1 MKLELLSPAKNLDF
15 GREAINHG
23 ADALYI
29 GAPAY
34 GARAAA
40 TNTLEDIEALVN
52 YAHLYG
58 SKVFVTVNTL
68 LFDNEIDPAVKLIHQ
83 LYNIGVDALLIQDL
97 GLLECDLP
105 PIELHASTQCHNASV
120 ERIKFLESV
129 GFKRVVLA
137 RETSLEQMR
146 EIRQATHLDL
156 EAFVH
161 GALCVSYSGQ
171 CYMSQYLN
179 NRSGNRGCCSQPC
192 RSTYDLYNSDGRLLI
207 KEKHLLSLR
216 DFNASQQLE
225 NMISAGITSF
235 KIEGRLKDLS
245 YVKNITAYY
254 RQLLDNILNS
264 SFITHHSSL
273 ITPHSS
279 LPTHHSSLPTHHSS
293 LITPHSSLP
302 THHSSL
308 ITYHFTPDPDRTF
321 NRGYTD
327 YFLRERQPMANF
339 ATPKS
344 LGKYIGKVT
353 DIRRNSLTISG
364 TEPFA
369 NGDGLCYYDADGRLQ
384 GFLVNGVQGR
394 TVIPNQMPDIKV
406 GTALWRNQDQQF
418 EKLLQG
424 KSAER
429 KIGVEMLF
437 RATPDGFALQLTD
450 EEGLSVTHS
459 VAAEHQE
466 ARNNSSNQAILP
478 DRKGAALSTLKEK
491 TNLAKKQSSNPIVKQ
506 LSKLGNTP
514 FVATAV
520 VDETQGRY
528 FLPAGTL
535 NQLRREAVEQ
545 LVALRIAHHRPA
557 DIPRTNSSNHPNSH
571 FSSQSPKETQPATE
585 VEQIFNFH
593 FSFFNFQFPAK
604 LDYRANVINDK
615 AEAFYKRHGVKEI
628 ERGLEQTEDYD
639 GKALMTTKYCL
650 RYELGCCLQGKND
663 GKPQLDIKPT
673 DTLILRNNDR
683 RFRLDFDCGNC
694 QMLIYKE

>member
-68 LFDNEIDPAVKLIHQ
+68 LFDHEIEPAVKLIHQ

-120 ERIKFLESV
+120 ERIKFLEQV
-129 GFKRVVLA
+129 GFRRVVLA
-137 RETSLEQMR
+137 RETSLEQMQ
-146 EIRQATHLDL
+146 EIRQATRLDL

-179 NRSGNRGCCSQPC
+179 SRSGNRGCCSQPC
-192 RSTYDLYNSDGRLLI
+192 RSTYDLYDGDGRLLL

-225 NMISAGITSF
+225 NMIAAGISSF

-254 RQLLDNILNS
+254 RQLLDSMMEGHEKVS
-264 SFITHHSSL
+264 SGSC
-273 ITPHSS
+273 
-279 LPTHHSSLPTHHSS
+279 
-293 LITPHSSLP
+293 
-302 THHSSL
+302 
-308 ITYHFTPDPDRTF
+308 TYTFTPDPDRTF

-339 ATPKS
+339 ATQKS
-344 LGKYIGKVT
+344 LGKLIGKVT
-353 DIRRNSLTISG
+353 AVGRNSLTISG
-364 TEPFA
+364 TEPLA
-369 NGDGLCYYDADGRLQ
+369 NGDGLCYYDVDGRLQ
-384 GFLVNGVQGR
+384 GFLVNGVQDR
-394 TVIPNQMPDIKV
+394 TVTPNQMPDIKA
-406 GTALWRNQDQQF
+406 GTTLWRNQDQRF
-418 EKLLQG
+418 ERVLQG

-437 RATPDGFALQLTD
+437 NATPDGFALRLTD

-459 VAAEHQE
+459 VAAEQQE
-466 ARNNSSNQAILP
+466 ARNSG
-478 DRKGAALSTLKEK
+478 GAE
-491 TNLAKKQSSNPIVKQ
+491 NPIVKQ

-514 FVATAV
+514 FVATAI
-520 VDETQGRY
+520 VDETQGHY

-545 LVALRIAHHRPA
+545 LVALRIAHHRPT
-557 DIPRTNSSNHPNSH
+557 DCPRSDSGAPYPTP
-571 FSSQSPKETQPATE
+571 T
-585 VEQIFNFH
+585 
-593 FSFFNFQFPAK
+593 
-604 LDYRANVINDK
+604 LDYRANVINEK
-615 AEAFYKRHGVKEI
+615 SEAFYKRHGVNEL
-628 ERGLEQTEDYD
+628 ERGLEQTENYD

-650 RYELGCCLQGKND
+650 RYELGCCLQGKNS
-663 GKPQLDIKPT
+663 GKTQLDIKQT
-673 DTLILRNNDR
+673 ASLLLRNNDR
-683 RFRLDFDCGNC
+683 RFRLQFDCHNC
-694 QMLIYKE
+694 QMLIYKEKMN

>member
-68 LFDNEIDPAVKLIHQ
+68 LFDHEIEPAVKLIHQ

-120 ERIKFLESV
+120 ERIKFLEQV
-129 GFKRVVLA
+129 GFRRVVLA

-146 EIRQATHLDL
+146 EIRQATCLDL
-156 EAFVH
+156 EAFIH

-192 RSTYDLYNSDGRLLI
+192 RSTYDLYDGEGRLLL

-225 NMISAGITSF
+225 NMIAAGISSF

-254 RQLLDNILNS
+254 RQLLDSMMEGHEKVS
-264 SFITHHSSL
+264 SGSC
-273 ITPHSS
+273 
-279 LPTHHSSLPTHHSS
+279 
-293 LITPHSSLP
+293 
-302 THHSSL
+302 
-308 ITYHFTPDPDRTF
+308 TYTFSPDPDRTF

-339 ATPKS
+339 ATQKS
-344 LGKYIGKVT
+344 LGKLIGKVT
-353 DIRRNSLTISG
+353 SVGRNSLTISG
-364 TEPFA
+364 TEPLA

-394 TVIPNQMPDIKV
+394 TVTPNQIPDIKV
-406 GTALWRNQDQQF
+406 GTTLWRNQDQRF
-418 EKLLQG
+418 ERVLQG

-437 RATPDGFALQLTD
+437 NATPDGFVLRLTD

-459 VAAEHQE
+459 IVAEQQE
-466 ARNNSSNQAILP
+466 ARNSG
-478 DRKGAALSTLKEK
+478 GAE
-491 TNLAKKQSSNPIVKQ
+491 NPIVKQ

-514 FVATAV
+514 FVATAI

-545 LVALRIAHHRPA
+545 LMALRIAHHRPA
-557 DIPRTNSSNHPNSH
+557 DSPRNDGGVPYPTP
-571 FSSQSPKETQPATE
+571 T
-585 VEQIFNFH
+585 
-593 FSFFNFQFPAK
+593 

-650 RYELGCCLQGKND
+650 RYELGCCLQGKNS
-663 GKPQLDIKPT
+663 GKSQLDIKPT
-673 DTLILRNNDR
+673 ATLLLRNNDR
-683 RFRLDFDCGNC
+683 RFRLDFDCRQC
-694 QMLIYKE
+694 LMLIYPPEVASML

>member
-68 LFDNEIDPAVKLIHQ
+68 LFDHEIEPAVKLIHQ

-120 ERIKFLESV
+120 ERIKFLEQV
-129 GFKRVVLA
+129 GFRRVVLA
-137 RETSLEQMR
+137 RETSLEQMQ
-146 EIRQATHLDL
+146 EIRQATRLDL

-179 NRSGNRGCCSQPC
+179 SRSGNRGCCSQPC
-192 RSTYDLYNSDGRLLI
+192 RSTYDLYDGEGRLLL

-225 NMISAGITSF
+225 NMIAAGISSF

-254 RQLLDNILNS
+254 RQLLDSMMNKNFPLSTFHFPLSKS
-264 SFITHHSSL
+264 SSGNC
-273 ITPHSS
+273 
-279 LPTHHSSLPTHHSS
+279 
-293 LITPHSSLP
+293 
-302 THHSSL
+302 
-308 ITYHFTPDPDRTF
+308 TYTFTPDPDRTF

-339 ATPKS
+339 ATQKS
-344 LGKYIGKVT
+344 LGKLIGKVT
-353 DIRRNSLTISG
+353 DVNRNSLTISG
-364 TEPFA
+364 TEPLA

-384 GFLVNGVQGR
+384 GFLVNGVQDR
-394 TVIPNQMPDIKV
+394 TVTPNQMPDIKA
-406 GTALWRNQDQQF
+406 GTTLWRNQDQRF

-429 KIGVEMLF
+429 KIDVEMLF
-437 RATPDGFALQLTD
+437 TATPDGFALRLTD

-459 VAAEHQE
+459 VATEQQE
-466 ARNNSSNQAILP
+466 ARNNSSNQAI
-478 DRKGAALSTLKEK
+478 RQSG
-491 TNLAKKQSSNPIVKQ
+491 NLLDNPIVKQ

-514 FVATAV
+514 FMATAI

-545 LVALRIAHHRPA
+545 LVALRIAHHRPT
-557 DIPRTNSSNHPNSH
+557 DCPHSNSSNQTILPDRKGTALSTAEIKSNQAKKQ
-571 FSSQSPKETQPATE
+571 SSILSPT
-585 VEQIFNFH
+585 
-593 FSFFNFQFPAK
+593 

-615 AEAFYKRHGVKEI
+615 AEAFYRRHGAKEI

-650 RYELGCCLQGKND
+650 RYELGCCLQGKNSS
-663 GKPQLDIKPT
+663 KPQLDIKPT
-673 DTLILRNNDR
+673 TSLLLRNNDR
-683 RFRLDFDCGNC
+683 RFRLQFDCRNC
-694 QMLIYKE
+694 QMLIFKEQ

>member
-58 SKVFVTVNTL
+58 SKVFMTVNTL
-68 LFDNEIDPAVKLIHQ
+68 LFDHEIEPAVKLIHQ

-120 ERIKFLESV
+120 ERIKFLEQV
-129 GFKRVVLA
+129 GFRRVVLA

-146 EIRQATHLDL
+146 EIRKATRLDL

-179 NRSGNRGCCSQPC
+179 SRSGNRGCCSQPC
-192 RSTYDLYNSDGRLLI
+192 RSTYDLYDGEGRLLL

-225 NMISAGITSF
+225 NMIAAGICSF

-254 RQLLDNILNS
+254 RQLLDSMMEGHEKVS
-264 SFITHHSSL
+264 SGSC
-273 ITPHSS
+273 
-279 LPTHHSSLPTHHSS
+279 
-293 LITPHSSLP
+293 
-302 THHSSL
+302 
-308 ITYHFTPDPDRTF
+308 TYTFSPDPDRTF

-339 ATPKS
+339 ATQKS
-344 LGKYIGKVT
+344 LGKLIGKVT
-353 DIRRNSLTISG
+353 DVNRNSLTISG

-384 GFLVNGVQGR
+384 GFLVNGVQDR
-394 TVIPNQMPDIKV
+394 TVTPNQMPDIKA
-406 GTALWRNQDQQF
+406 GTTLWRNQDQRF
-418 EKLLQG
+418 ERVLQG

-429 KIGVEMLF
+429 KIGMEMLF
-437 RATPDGFALQLTD
+437 NATPDGFALRLTD

-459 VAAEHQE
+459 IVAEQQE
-466 ARNNSSNQAILP
+466 ARNSG
-478 DRKGAALSTLKEK
+478 GAE
-491 TNLAKKQSSNPIVKQ
+491 NPIVKQ

-514 FVATAV
+514 FMATAI

-545 LVALRIAHHRPA
+545 LVALRIAHPRPA
-557 DIPRTNSSNHPNSH
+557 DSPRSDSGVPYPTP
-571 FSSQSPKETQPATE
+571 T
-585 VEQIFNFH
+585 
-593 FSFFNFQFPAK
+593 
-604 LDYRANVINDK
+604 LDYRANIINDK
-615 AEAFYKRHGVKEI
+615 AEAFYKHHSVKEI
-628 ERGLEQTEDYD
+628 ERGLEQTENYE

-650 RYELGCCLQGKND
+650 RYELGCCLQGKNS
-663 GKPQLDIKPT
+663 GKSQLDIKPT
-673 DTLILRNNDR
+673 TSLLLRNNDR
-683 RFRLDFDCGNC
+683 RFRLQFDCRQC
-694 QMLIYKE
+694 LMLIYPPEVASML

>member
-58 SKVFVTVNTL
+58 SKVFMTVNTL
-68 LFDNEIDPAVKLIHQ
+68 LFDHEIEPAVKLIHQ

-120 ERIKFLESV
+120 ERIKFLEQV
-129 GFKRVVLA
+129 GFRRVVLA
-137 RETSLEQMR
+137 RETSLEQMQ
-146 EIRQATHLDL
+146 EIRQATRLDL

-192 RSTYDLYNSDGRLLI
+192 RSTYDLYDGEGRLLL

-225 NMISAGITSF
+225 NMIAAGISSF

-254 RQLLDNILNS
+254 RQLLDSMMEGHEKVS
-264 SFITHHSSL
+264 SGSC
-273 ITPHSS
+273 
-279 LPTHHSSLPTHHSS
+279 
-293 LITPHSSLP
+293 
-302 THHSSL
+302 
-308 ITYHFTPDPDRTF
+308 TYTFTPDPDRTF

-339 ATPKS
+339 ATQKS
-344 LGKYIGKVT
+344 LGKLIGKVT
-353 DIRRNSLTISG
+353 AVGRNSLTISG
-364 TEPFA
+364 TEPLA

-394 TVIPNQMPDIKV
+394 TIIPNQMPDIKA
-406 GTALWRNQDQQF
+406 GTTLWRNQDQQF
-418 EKLLQG
+418 EKQLQG

-437 RATPDGFALQLTD
+437 SATPDGFVLQLTD

-459 VAAEHQE
+459 IVAEQQE
-466 ARNNSSNQAILP
+466 ARNNSSNQAI
-478 DRKGAALSTLKEK
+478 R
-491 TNLAKKQSSNPIVKQ
+491 QSGNFLDNPIVKQ

-514 FVATAV
+514 FMATAI

-545 LVALRIAHHRPA
+545 LVTLRIAHHRPT
-557 DIPRTNSSNHPNSH
+557 DCPRSDSGVPYPTP
-571 FSSQSPKETQPATE
+571 T
-585 VEQIFNFH
+585 
-593 FSFFNFQFPAK
+593 
-604 LDYRANVINDK
+604 LDYRANIINDK
-615 AEAFYKRHGVKEI
+615 AEAFYKHHSVKEI
-628 ERGLEQTEDYD
+628 ERGLEQTENYE

-650 RYELGCCLQGKND
+650 RYELGCCLQGKNS
-663 GKPQLDIKPT
+663 GKAQLDIKPT
-673 DTLILRNNDR
+673 ATLLLRNNDR
-683 RFRLDFDCGNC
+683 RFRLDFDCRQC
-694 QMLIYKE
+694 LMLIYPPEVASML

>member
-58 SKVFVTVNTL
+58 SKVFMTVNTL
-68 LFDNEIDPAVKLIHQ
+68 LFDHEIEPAVKLIHQ

-120 ERIKFLESV
+120 ERIKFLEQV
-129 GFKRVVLA
+129 GFRRVVLA
-137 RETSLEQMR
+137 RETSLEQMQ
-146 EIRQATHLDL
+146 EIRQATRLDL

-192 RSTYDLYNSDGRLLI
+192 RSTYDLYDGEGRLLL

-225 NMISAGITSF
+225 NMIAAGISSF

-254 RQLLDNILNS
+254 RQLLDSMMEGHEKVS
-264 SFITHHSSL
+264 SGSC
-273 ITPHSS
+273 
-279 LPTHHSSLPTHHSS
+279 
-293 LITPHSSLP
+293 
-302 THHSSL
+302 
-308 ITYHFTPDPDRTF
+308 TYTFTPDPDRTF

-339 ATPKS
+339 ATQKS
-344 LGKYIGKVT
+344 LGKLIGKVT
-353 DIRRNSLTISG
+353 AVGRNSLTISG
-364 TEPFA
+364 TEPLA
-369 NGDGLCYYDADGRLQ
+369 NGDGLCYYDADGPLQ
-384 GFLVNGVQGR
+384 GFLVNGVQDR
-394 TVIPNQMPDIKV
+394 TVTPNQMPDIKA
-406 GTALWRNQDQQF
+406 GTTLWRNQDQQF
-418 EKLLQG
+418 EKQLQG

-437 RATPDGFALQLTD
+437 SATPDGFVLQLTD

-459 VAAEHQE
+459 IVAEQQE
-466 ARNNSSNQAILP
+466 ARNNSSNQAI
-478 DRKGAALSTLKEK
+478 R
-491 TNLAKKQSSNPIVKQ
+491 QSGNFLDNPIVKQ

-514 FVATAV
+514 FMATAI
-520 VDETQGRY
+520 VDETQGRF
-528 FLPAGTL
+528 FLPAGIL

-557 DIPRTNSSNHPNSH
+557 DSPRNDGGVPYPTP
-571 FSSQSPKETQPATE
+571 T
-585 VEQIFNFH
+585 
-593 FSFFNFQFPAK
+593 

-615 AEAFYKRHGVKEI
+615 AEAFYKHHGAKEI

-650 RYELGCCLQGKND
+650 RYELGCCLQGKNS
-663 GKPQLDIKPT
+663 GKAQLDIKPT
-673 DTLILRNNDR
+673 ATLLLRNNDR
-683 RFRLDFDCGNC
+683 RFRLDFDCRQC
-694 QMLIYKE
+694 LMLIYPPEVASLL

>member
-68 LFDNEIDPAVKLIHQ
+68 LFDHEIEPAVKLIHQ

-120 ERIKFLESV
+120 ERIKFLEQV
-129 GFKRVVLA
+129 GFRRVVLA
-137 RETSLEQMR
+137 RETSLEQMQ
-146 EIRQATHLDL
+146 EIRQATRLDL

-179 NRSGNRGCCSQPC
+179 SRSGNRGCCSQPC
-192 RSTYDLYNSDGRLLI
+192 RSTYDLYDGDGRLLL

-225 NMISAGITSF
+225 NMIAAGISSF

-254 RQLLDNILNS
+254 RQLLDNIMNKNFPLSTFHFPLSKS
-264 SFITHHSSL
+264 SSGNC
-273 ITPHSS
+273 
-279 LPTHHSSLPTHHSS
+279 
-293 LITPHSSLP
+293 
-302 THHSSL
+302 
-308 ITYHFTPDPDRTF
+308 TYTFTPDPDRTF

-339 ATPKS
+339 ATQKS
-344 LGKYIGKVT
+344 LGKLIGKVT
-353 DIRRNSLTISG
+353 AVGRNSLTISG
-364 TEPFA
+364 TEPLA
-369 NGDGLCYYDADGRLQ
+369 NGDGLCYYDVDGHLQ
-384 GFLVNGVQGR
+384 GFLVNGVQDR
-394 TVIPNQMPDIKV
+394 TVTPNQMPDIKA
-406 GTALWRNQDQQF
+406 GTTLWRNQDQQF
-418 EKLLQG
+418 EKQLQG

-437 RATPDGFALQLTD
+437 SATPDGFVLQLTD

-459 VAAEHQE
+459 IVAEQQE
-466 ARNNSSNQAILP
+466 ARNSG
-478 DRKGAALSTLKEK
+478 GAE
-491 TNLAKKQSSNPIVKQ
+491 NPIVKQ

-514 FVATAV
+514 FMATAI

-545 LVALRIAHHRPA
+545 LMALRIAHHRPA
-557 DIPRTNSSNHPNSH
+557 DCHRSDGGVPYPTP
-571 FSSQSPKETQPATE
+571 T
-585 VEQIFNFH
+585 
-593 FSFFNFQFPAK
+593 
-604 LDYRANVINDK
+604 LDYRANIINDK
-615 AEAFYKRHGVKEI
+615 AEAFYKHHSVKEI

-650 RYELGCCLQGKND
+650 RYELGCCLQGKNS
-663 GKPQLDIKPT
+663 GKSQLDIKPT
-673 DTLILRNNDR
+673 ATLLLRNNDR
-683 RFRLDFDCGNC
+683 RFRLDFDCRQC
-694 QMLIYKE
+694 LMLIYPPEVASML

>member
-1 MKLELLSPAKNLDF
+1 MKLELLSPAKNLEF

-68 LFDNEIDPAVKLIHQ
+68 LFDHEIEPAVKLIHQ

-120 ERIKFLESV
+120 ERIKFLEQV
-129 GFKRVVLA
+129 GFRRVVLA

-146 EIRQATHLDL
+146 EIRQVTHLDL

-192 RSTYDLYNSDGRLLI
+192 RSTYDLYDGDGRLLL

-225 NMISAGITSF
+225 NMIAAGISSF

-254 RQLLDNILNS
+254 RQLLDSMMEGHEKVS
-264 SFITHHSSL
+264 SGSC
-273 ITPHSS
+273 
-279 LPTHHSSLPTHHSS
+279 
-293 LITPHSSLP
+293 
-302 THHSSL
+302 
-308 ITYHFTPDPDRTF
+308 TYTFFPDPDRTF

-339 ATPKS
+339 ATQKS
-344 LGKYIGKVT
+344 LGKLIGKVT
-353 DIRRNSLTISG
+353 AVGRNSLTISG
-364 TEPFA
+364 TEPLA
-369 NGDGLCYYDADGRLQ
+369 NGDGLCYYDVDGRLQ
-384 GFLVNGVQGR
+384 GFLVNGVQDR
-394 TVIPNQMPDIKV
+394 TVTPNQMPDIKA
-406 GTALWRNQDQQF
+406 GTTLWRNQDQRF
-418 EKLLQG
+418 ERVLQG

-437 RATPDGFALQLTD
+437 NATPDGFALRLTD

-459 VAAEHQE
+459 VAAEQQE
-466 ARNNSSNQAILP
+466 ARNSG
-478 DRKGAALSTLKEK
+478 GAES
-491 TNLAKKQSSNPIVKQ
+491 PIAKQ

-514 FVATAV
+514 FVATAI
-520 VDETQGRY
+520 VDETQGHY

-545 LVALRIAHHRPA
+545 LMALRIAHHRPT
-557 DIPRTNSSNHPNSH
+557 DCPHNNSSNQTIKQ
-571 FSSQSPKETQPATE
+571 SSILSPT
-585 VEQIFNFH
+585 
-593 FSFFNFQFPAK
+593 
-604 LDYRANVINDK
+604 LDYRANVINEK
-615 AEAFYKRHGVKEI
+615 SEAFYKRHGVNEL
-628 ERGLEQTEDYD
+628 ERGLEQTENYD

-650 RYELGCCLQGKND
+650 RYELGCCLQGKNS
-663 GKPQLDIKPT
+663 GKAQLDIKPT
-673 DTLILRNNDR
+673 ASLLLRNNDR
-683 RFRLDFDCGNC
+683 RFRLQFDCRQC
-694 QMLIYKE
+694 LMLIYPPEVASML

>member
-40 TNTLEDIEALVN
+40 TNTIEDIEALVN

-68 LFDNEIDPAVKLIHQ
+68 LFDDEIEAAVKMIHQ
-83 LYNIGVDALLIQDL
+83 LYNIGVDALLIQDM

-120 ERIKFLESV
+120 ERIKFLEQA
-129 GFKRVVLA
+129 GFRRVVLA

-179 NRSGNRGCCSQPC
+179 RRSGNRGCCSQPC
-192 RSTYDLYNSDGRLLI
+192 RSTYDLYNGDGKLLI

-216 DFNASQQLE
+216 DFNASQQLR
-225 NMISAGITSF
+225 NMIDAGITSF

-254 RQLLDNILNS
+254 RQLLDCIPLWPSATSPYEGEDPLHVKAS
-264 SFITHHSSL
+264 SGTCTFT
-273 ITPHSS
+273 
-279 LPTHHSSLPTHHSS
+279 
-293 LITPHSSLP
+293 
-302 THHSSL
+302 
-308 ITYHFTPDPDRTF
+308 FTPDPDRTF

-327 YFLRERQPMANF
+327 YFLRDRQSMASF
-339 ATPKS
+339 STQKA
-344 LGKYIGKVT
+344 IGKKIGEVT
-353 DIRRNSLTISG
+353 SIGSYTLSISG

-369 NGDGLCYYDADGRLQ
+369 NGDGLCYLDADGKMQ
-384 GFLVNGVQGR
+384 GFLVNDVQGR
-394 TVIPNQMPDIKV
+394 TVTPNHMPDIKV
-406 GTALWRNQDQQF
+406 GTTIWRNNDQQF
-418 EKLLQG
+418 EKQLQG
-424 KSAER
+424 RTAER
-429 KIGVEMLF
+429 KIGVQMLF
-437 RATPDGFALQLTD
+437 CVSRRGFSLDIKDEDGV
-450 EEGLSVTHS
+450 SVVQHMS
-459 VAAEHQE
+459 AEHAE
-466 ARNNSSNQAILP
+466 SNKPIHNSNNI
-478 DRKGAALSTLKEK
+478 
-491 TNLAKKQSSNPIVKQ
+491 IKQ

-514 FVATAV
+514 FVATKISDAT
-520 VDETQGRY
+520 EGRY
-528 FLPAGTL
+528 FIPAGAL
-535 NQLRREAVEQ
+535 NELRRKAVE
-545 LVALRIAHHRPA
+545 LLKEYRIKHFHPKDRVRHDQNQPYPA
-557 DIPRTNSSNHPNSH
+557 
-571 FSSQSPKETQPATE
+571 AT
-585 VEQIFNFH
+585 
-593 FSFFNFQFPAK
+593 

-615 AEAFYKRHGVKEI
+615 AEAFYKHHGVKEI
-628 ERGLEQTEDYD
+628 ERGLEQTEDYE

-650 RYELGCCLQGKND
+650 RYELGCCLQGKNEK
-663 GKPQLDIKPT
+663 GERREEKGERRKEKEIPLISPT
-673 DTLILRNNDR
+673 DTLILRNNDHL
-683 RFRLDFDCGNC
+683 FRLEFDCRQC
-694 QMLIYKE
+694 LMRIYHQK

>member
-40 TNTLEDIEALVN
+40 TNTLEDIEALAN

-68 LFDNEIDPAVKLIHQ
+68 LFDNEVEAAVKMIRQ
-83 LYNIGVDALLIQDL
+83 LYNIGVDALLIQDM

-120 ERIKFLESV
+120 ERIKFLESA
-129 GFKRVVLA
+129 GIKRVVLA

-179 NRSGNRGCCSQPC
+179 ERSGNRGCCSQPC
-192 RSTYDLYNSDGRLLI
+192 RSTYDLYDGDNKLLI

-216 DFNASQQLE
+216 DFNANQQLE
-225 NMISAGITSF
+225 NMIAAGITSF
-235 KIEGRLKDLS
+235 KIEGRLKDFS

-254 RQLLDNILNS
+254 RQLLDNMMEGHKKVS
-264 SFITHHSSL
+264 SGTC
-273 ITPHSS
+273 
-279 LPTHHSSLPTHHSS
+279 
-293 LITPHSSLP
+293 
-302 THHSSL
+302 
-308 ITYHFTPDPDRTF
+308 TYTFTPDPQKTF

-339 ATPKS
+339 ATQKS
-344 LGKYIGKVT
+344 LGKRIGKVT
-353 DIRRNSLTISG
+353 SVGRNSITISG

-369 NGDGLCYYDADGRLQ
+369 NGDGLCYLGADGHLQ

-394 TVIPNQMPDIKV
+394 TVIPNQMPDISV
-406 GTALWRNQDQQF
+406 GTIIWRNQDQLF
-418 EKLLQG
+418 EKQLQG

-429 KIGVEMLF
+429 KIDVEMLF
-437 RATPDGFALQLTD
+437 SATSNGFALRLTD
-450 EEGLSVTHS
+450 EDGLSVTHS
-459 VAAEHQE
+459 VTAEHQE
-466 ARNNSSNQAILP
+466 ARNNS
-478 DRKGAALSTLKEK
+478 GT
-491 TNLAKKQSSNPIVKQ
+491 VKQ

-528 FLPAGTL
+528 FLPAGSV
-535 NQLRREAVEQ
+535 NQLRREAVEK
-545 LVALRIAHHRPA
+545 LISLRIKHFHPI
-557 DIPRTNSSNHPNSH
+557 DCPRNDSGVPY
-571 FSSQSPKETQPATE
+571 PATT
-585 VEQIFNFH
+585 
-593 FSFFNFQFPAK
+593 

-615 AEAFYKRHGVKEI
+615 AEMFLKHHGVKEI
-628 ERGLEQTEDYD
+628 ERGLEQTKDYD

-650 RYELGCCLQGKND
+650 RYELGCCLQGKNN
-663 GKPQLDIKPT
+663 GKPQVNIAPT

-683 RFRLDFDCGNC
+683 RFRLQFDCRNC
-694 QMLIYKE
+694 QMLIFTASV

>member
-40 TNTLEDIEALVN
+40 TNTLEDIEALAN

-68 LFDNEIDPAVKLIHQ
+68 LFDNEVEAAVKMIRQ
-83 LYNIGVDALLIQDL
+83 LYNIGVDALLIQDM

-105 PIELHASTQCHNASV
+105 PIELHASTQCHNVSV
-120 ERIKFLESV
+120 ERIKFLESI
-129 GFKRVVLA
+129 GMKRVVLA

-179 NRSGNRGCCSQPC
+179 ERSGNRGCCSQPC
-192 RSTYDLYNSDGRLLI
+192 RSTYDLYDGDNKLLI

-225 NMISAGITSF
+225 NMIAAGITSF

-254 RQLLDNILNS
+254 RQLLDNMMEGHKKVS
-264 SFITHHSSL
+264 SGHSTYTFI
-273 ITPHSS
+273 
-279 LPTHHSSLPTHHSS
+279 
-293 LITPHSSLP
+293 
-302 THHSSL
+302 
-308 ITYHFTPDPDRTF
+308 PDPERTF
-321 NRGYTD
+321 NRGYSD
-327 YFLRERQPMANF
+327 YLLRERQPMANF
-339 ATPKS
+339 ATQKS
-344 LGKYIGKVT
+344 LGKRIGKVT
-353 DIRRNSLTISG
+353 SVGRNSLTISG

-369 NGDGLCYYDADGRLQ
+369 NGDGLCYLDADGHLQ

-394 TVIPNQMPDIKV
+394 TVIPNQMPDISV
-406 GTALWRNQDQQF
+406 GTIIWRNQDQLF
-418 EKLLQG
+418 EKQLQG

-429 KIGVEMLF
+429 KIDVEMLF
-437 RATPDGFALQLTD
+437 SATSDGFALRLTD
-450 EEGLSVTHS
+450 EDGLSVTHS
-459 VAAEHQE
+459 VTAEHQE
-466 ARNNSSNQAILP
+466 ARNNS
-478 DRKGAALSTLKEK
+478 GT
-491 TNLAKKQSSNPIVKQ
+491 VKQ

-528 FLPAGTL
+528 FLPAGSV
-535 NQLRREAVEQ
+535 NQLRREAVEK
-545 LVALRIAHHRPA
+545 LIALRIKHFHPI
-557 DIPRTNSSNHPNSH
+557 DCPRSDSGVPY
-571 FSSQSPKETQPATE
+571 PATT
-585 VEQIFNFH
+585 
-593 FSFFNFQFPAK
+593 

-615 AEAFYKRHGVKEI
+615 AEMFFKHHGVKEI
-628 ERGLEQTEDYD
+628 ERGLEQTKDYD

-650 RYELGCCLQGKND
+650 RYELGCCLQGKNN
-663 GKPQLDIKPT
+663 GKPQVNIAPT

-683 RFRLDFDCGNC
+683 RFRLQFDCRNC
-694 QMLIYKE
+694 QMLIYTTSV